1 MGCCVSLLWNNWIDY
16 SLKHPSLPAK
26 TVEVAEEI
34 EWIKGNADGNFYY
47 MVSYEDAT
55 WTALAK
61 ALEDGD
67 LTEATDK
74 TSLVYDVF
82 NLAG

>member
-1 MGCCVSLLWNNWIDY
+1 
-16 SLKHPSLPAK
+16 
-26 TVEVAEEI
+26 
-34 EWIKGNADGNFYY
+34 